1 MKSYLW
7 IIAGIVAAAV
17 GAAVWAAI
25 AYYAHFELAWIAW
38 LIGIAVG
45 GAVVA
50 TAGDNAGMATGIA
63 AAAIAIAGILGGKY
77 AAIRM
82 DLGDFIAEAGITEV
96 SDELVISYIA
106 DDIVRQRMDE
116 GQTIEWPTEWELGEA
131 SEPEEY
137 PADIWAEADDQ
148 WNRGDEAYRQQYRNY
163 VEHTVKTNMAEF
175 VNDVSED
182 ALLANIDLFDMLFFL
197 LAIVSAWKIG
207 SGGGG
212 D

>member
-7 IIAGIVAAAV
+7 IIAGVIAAAV

-50 TAGDNAGMATGIA
+50 TAGDNAGMATGVA

-82 DLGDFIAEAGITEV
+82 DLGDFIAEAGIAEV
-96 SDELVISYIA
+96 TDDFVISYIV
-106 DDIVRQRMDE
+106 DDIVEERMAGGE
-116 GQTIEWPTEWELGEA
+116 TIEWPTEWE
-131 SEPEEY
+131 
-137 PADIWAEADDQ
+137 
-148 WNRGDEAYRQQYRNY
+148 
-163 VEHTVKTNMAEF
+163 
-175 VNDVSED
+175 
-182 ALLANIDLFDMLFFL
+182 FFL
-197 LAIVSAWKIG
+197 
-207 SGGGG
+207 
-212 D
+212 